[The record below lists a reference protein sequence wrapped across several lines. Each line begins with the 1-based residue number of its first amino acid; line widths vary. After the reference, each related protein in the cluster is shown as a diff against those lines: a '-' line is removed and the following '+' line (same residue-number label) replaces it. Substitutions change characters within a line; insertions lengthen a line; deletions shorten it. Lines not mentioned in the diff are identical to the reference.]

1 MNFIVVVCDTLRR
14 DHVGAYSAQPQRWE
28 SGGEWTV
35 ETPNFDRF
43 AAGACLFE
51 NAYIGSFPTVPNR
64 REIFTGRSVF
74 TYAEWAPLPA
84 SEVVISET
92 LANAGYTTMLI
103 ADTPH
108 ILQRG
113 FHFDRGFTAW
123 DWIRGQENDRLYT
136 HPPRVEFP
144 AAPEKLREPD
154 ATMRQYLRN
163 IADWQDESD
172 RFCPTTFTR
181 ACQWLEQNTKNKPFF
196 LHVDTFDPHEP
207 WDPPQSD
214 TDRYDPGYEGQRV
227 TYPVYGY
234 WADFLSQDELRH
246 SHALY
251 CGEVSMV
258 DRWFGRILDTMD
270 RLDLW
275 DDTTLILTSDHGFY
289 FGEHGIIGKS
299 IIEPNGPVRPHPL
312 LSEVARIP
320 LIAHIPGL
328 TEPGMRPDGY
338 VQPLD
343 LMPTFLEM
351 ANLDSSGVANGKSLV
366 PLVTGQTD
374 KLREFAVSSHSICT
388 PLAGRPSTVVTPD
401 WTLVLGAPRPAS
413 ETGGDASQTNTEVI
427 DSRRRVEQ
435 ASEAGTSPQLY
446 DNHAD
451 PGMTRNVIED
461 HPDEASELRDLYIGY
476 IESVGTAEE
485 YVAPR
490 REARLL

>member
-14 DHVGAYSAQPQRWE
+14 DHVSAYSAQPQRWE
-28 SGGEWTV
+28 SGGEWAV

-43 AAGACLFE
+43 ARNACAFE

-123 DWIRGQENDRLYT
+123 DWIRGQENDRLRT
-136 HPPRVEFP
+136 HPRQVELP
-144 AAPEKLREPD
+144 SAPEKLREPEL
-154 ATMRQYLRN
+154 TMGQYLRN
-163 IADWQDESD
+163 IAGWQDESD

-181 ACQWLEQNTKNKPFF
+181 ACQWLEQNAKSKPFF

-214 TDRYDPGYEGQRV
+214 TDRYDPGYEGERV

-234 WADFLSQDELRH
+234 WDDFMSQSELRH

-275 DDTTLILTSDHGFY
+275 DDTALILTSDHGFY

-320 LIAHIPGL
+320 LIAHIPGV
-328 TEPGMRPDGY
+328 TEPGMRPGGY

-343 LMPTFLEM
+343 IMPTFLEL
-351 ANLDSSGVANGKSLV
+351 ADLDPSQVANGKSLV
-366 PLVTGQTD
+366 PLITGQTD

-413 ETGGDASQTNTEVI
+413 EAGGEASQTNTEVI

-451 PGMTRNVIED
+451 PGMTTNVIED
-461 HPDEASELRDLYIGY
+461 HPDEAGELRDLYIGY
-476 IESVGTAEE
+476 IESVGTSEE

-490 REARLL
+490 REARL